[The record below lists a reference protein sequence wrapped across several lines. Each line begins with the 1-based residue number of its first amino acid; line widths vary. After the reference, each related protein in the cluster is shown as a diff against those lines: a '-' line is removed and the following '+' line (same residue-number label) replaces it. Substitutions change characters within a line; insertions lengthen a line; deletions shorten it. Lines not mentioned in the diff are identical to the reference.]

1 MFFWSDI
8 GPALLLL
15 VPCEIGHAEAGAGH
29 LLEPQG
35 PRSEGCL
42 TWRVMSQVHPQQL
55 LNSHKQGPAPQQ
67 EGSAHQPSLLFPNCS
82 DQWSF
87 PPTHCPAEPGVKVPH
102 HHLSVNHAASAPAA
116 MCAGDRKTLI
126 THLTAEERLF
136 LARRDHPPANE
147 TREELSRSNVLWL
160 PGDTIESAAVNGN
173 PLVRVA
179 AITLR

>member
-29 LLEPQG
+29 LPEPQG

-55 LNSHKQGPAPQQ
+55 LNSHKQGSAPQQ
-67 EGSAHQPSLLFPNCS
+67 EGSSHQLSLLFPNCS

-87 PPTHCPAEPGVKVPH
+87 PPTHRPAEPGAKVPH
-102 HHLSVNHAASAPAA
+102 HHLSVNHAA
-116 MCAGDRKTLI
+116 
-126 THLTAEERLF
+126 
-136 LARRDHPPANE
+136 RRP
-147 TREELSRSNVLWL
+147 SSNVCWRQE
-160 PGDTIESAAVNGN
+160 DSHY
-173 PLVRVA
+173 PLDSRRKA
-179 AITLR
+179 FLGAQGPSTSE